1 MTEKRTDVP
10 GITQEIRKAGVEQQV
25 IVKTPVE
32 EEAPQGPLFCG
43 EGRVRHHLICTPNTG
58 HPVLGVHIR
67 KKAHRG
73 QRCIY
78 GVEKA
83 TNFIKT
89 IASRPEM
96 VYIGGGKKLFY
107 GRLADGDPIF
117 SDL

>member
-43 EGRVRHHLICTPNTG
+43 EGRV
-58 HPVLGVHIR
+58 HIR

-73 QRCIY
+73 RRCIY
-78 GVEKA
+78 GAEIRKKT

-89 IASRPEM
+89 VASGQEM
-96 VYIGGGKKLFY
+96 VYIGGRRKHCY
-107 GRLADGDPIF
+107 GRRADGESIF
-117 SDL
+117 SAL

>member
-1 MTEKRTDVP
+1 MDFERSIVEKFWTDVP
-10 GITQEIRKAGVEQQV
+10 GITQEIRKAGVEKQV

-43 EGRVRHHLICTPNTG
+43 EGRV
-58 HPVLGVHIR
+58 HIR

-73 QRCIY
+73 RQCIY
-78 GVEKA
+78 GAEIRKKA

-107 GRLADGDPIF
+107 GRRADGESIF

>member
-1 MTEKRTDVP
+1 MDFERSIVDKFWTDVP

-43 EGRVRHHLICTPNTG
+43 AGR
-58 HPVLGVHIR
+58 VHIR

-83 TNFIKT
+83 TNFKQAGNGVYWGREKALLWE
-89 IASRPEM
+89 ASGWRP
-96 VYIGGGKKLFY
+96 
-107 GRLADGDPIF
+107 DIF
-117 SDL
+117 GPMMQEIVWK